1 MSNSKTYVGESFIF
15 NARRFESF
23 EHSFDFFEKL
33 KCKSNEYKLRITR
46 GKTIPTAFVNTFDLE
61 RLYENVELVK
71 LSDVKTAIKGVVKKE
86 AIDRFHPNNIDNKA
100 FWQRA
105 RKSFPL
111 LSVCGGECKSI
122 KELNNKTLRLSTNYK
137 LLPFLLGF
145 IEKNEMEEKEKLMIF
160 EIGFGHG
167 GVFNLI
173 KDKCIYTGI
182 DYVVPKRLKKH
193 KNLIEI
199 DKSGIPDY
207 FLDSKLYDAVY
218 AVNVLQHCSQK
229 DRFDYLTQA
238 YSILKPGGFLLF
250 SCILM
255 TPENKDDLY
264 WGVKDTSGRGY
275 LIFFNQLTEAD
286 YEHELYIHLKS
297 IGFVTLWCGISNNNF
312 SIILQKPK

>member
-1 MSNSKTYVGESFIF
+1 MPNSKTYIGESFSSYI
-15 NARRFESF
+15 RRFESF
-23 EHSFDFFEKL
+23 ERSFEFFEMWRY
-33 KCKSNEYKLRITR
+33 KSNEYNFHVGRI
-46 GKTIPTAFVNTFDLE
+46 KVKTAFINTFDLE
-61 RLYENVELVK
+61 KLYENVELIK
-71 LSDVKTAIKGVVKKE
+71 LDDINTAVKGVVKKE
-86 AIDRFHPNNIDNKA
+86 AIDRFHPNNINNKA

-122 KELNNKTLRLSTNYK
+122 KEVNEKSLDLSMNYK

-145 IEKNEMEEKEKLMIF
+145 IEKNEIEGKEKLMIF

-167 GVFNLI
+167 GVFNSI
-173 KDKCIYTGI
+173 KDKCNYTGI
-182 DYVVPKRLKKH
+182 DYVLPKKLKKY

-199 DKSGIPDY
+199 NKSGIPDY
-207 FLDSKLYDAVY
+207 FLDSKVYDAVY

-229 DRFDYLTQA
+229 DRFEYLTQA

-255 TPENKDDLY
+255 TSENENKHY
-264 WGVKDTSGRGY
+264 WGIKDSSGRGY
-275 LIFFNQLTEAD
+275 LIFFNQLTEVD
-286 YEHELYIHLKS
+286 YEHELYLHLKS
-297 IGFVTLWCGISNNNF
+297 IGFVTLWCGMSANNF